1 MSCTR
6 RGRGFQR
13 QASDSGQFHPAVHA
27 PSQVQQGGEIRQS
40 KRAFGETAPG
50 AAGEKHLGEGTR
62 LLRRGKTEL
71 RSLSIV
77 FYGRGRRDFTGTLLK
92 LPTDSREVR
101 FVPKVAGLELKHSGG
116 GKPGRP
122 DLFQQCIS
130 PGLHRTFSNQEV
142 ALGELVKRQSQ
153 AGSCIVVKPGEE
165 LGRRAPTTEE
175 IEHEECEWSSSDAA
189 ASEVV
194 LENELVFLP
203 VGYKGSGAPKTW
215 SARGHFSY
223 QKGLHGEQPASG
235 DAKRSGVPDLLQVA
249 NLQFQ
254 LPGLFSQPLEDF
266 AKFPFLLKG
275 QRLFCSRF
283 LPARGHDF
291 LPAAVSLPELR
302 IGENGVLPGDYWAE
316 ANSHFP
322 RSQYKSYS

>member
-1 MSCTR
+1 M
-6 RGRGFQR
+6 
-13 QASDSGQFHPAVHA
+13 
-27 PSQVQQGGEIRQS
+27 
-40 KRAFGETAPG
+40 
-50 AAGEKHLGEGTR
+50 
-62 LLRRGKTEL
+62 
-71 RSLSIV
+71 
-77 FYGRGRRDFTGTLLK
+77 
-92 LPTDSREVR
+92 
-101 FVPKVAGLELKHSGG
+101 
-116 GKPGRP
+116 
-122 DLFQQCIS
+122 
-130 PGLHRTFSNQEV
+130 
-142 ALGELVKRQSQ
+142 GELVKRQSQ

-283 LPARGHDF
+283 LPTRGHDF

-302 IGENGVLPGDYWAE
+302 IGENGVLPGE
-316 ANSHFP
+316 ITGRKLTHTSPEVNTNHIVNIVVKP
-322 RSQYKSYS
+322 L